1 MPNTKKEKLVDL
13 EEETTEAVEVQLS
26 NEGDT
31 TETVETVETVE
42 VVESEEI
49 EEESEDASSD
59 IYPTEEELA
68 GFGKKTRKRI
78 DKLTAKLREAERREV
93 AALDYA
99 NSVKNQNETLQ
110 SQQVKL
116 NESYGQEYAGR
127 VETNLASAKQK
138 YVTAYEN
145 GDPEELVN
153 ATQELSRLAV
163 ENATIQNDI
172 PILRPQQPL
181 LQATPASMPP
191 PDPRSSAWAQKNEW
205 FGVDEPMTYAA
216 FAIHKN
222 LLDQGFNPNS
232 DAYYS
237 AIDTRLHEEF
247 PHKFSENVEVT
258 PTSAKN
264 SGRSSVQRVASANR
278 AAKPSGRT
286 DRVTLT
292 PSQVTIAKKLGV
304 PLEEYARQVKEISAN
319 A

>member
-1 MPNTKKEKLVDL
+1 MPDAKKEELVEL
-13 EEETTEAVEVQLS
+13 EEETTETVEVQLS

-31 TETVETVETVE
+31 TEPVE

-49 EEESEDASSD
+49 EEESEDPSSD

-99 NSVKNQNETLQ
+99 NSVKDQNASLQ
-110 SQQVKL
+110 SERAKL
-116 NESYGQEYAGR
+116 NESYGKEYAGR
-127 VETNLASAKQK
+127 VETNLESAKQK

-181 LQATPASMPP
+181 LQATPSSPP

-237 AIDTRLHEEF
+237 AIDTRLQEEF

-258 PTSAKN
+258 PTSAKP

-292 PSQVTIAKKLGV
+292 PSQVTIARKLGV
-304 PLEEYARQVKEISAN
+304 PLEDYARQVKEISAN

>member
-1 MPNTKKEKLVDL
+1 MPDTKKENLVDL
-13 EEETTEAVEVQLS
+13 EEETTETVEVQLS

-31 TETVETVETVE
+31 TETVE

-49 EEESEDASSD
+49 EEESEDPSSD

-99 NSVKNQNETLQ
+99 NSVKDQNASLQ
-110 SQQVKL
+110 SERAKL
-116 NESYGQEYAGR
+116 NESYGKEYAGR

-163 ENATIQNDI
+163 ENATI
-172 PILRPQQPL
+172 LRPQQPL
-181 LQATPASMPP
+181 LQATPSSPP

-258 PTSAKN
+258 PTSAKP

-292 PSQVTIAKKLGV
+292 PSQVTIARKLGV
-304 PLEEYARQVKEISAN
+304 PLEDYARQVKEISAN

>member
-1 MPNTKKEKLVDL
+1 MPDTKKEKLVDL
-13 EEETTEAVEVQLS
+13 EEETTEDVEVQLS
-26 NEGDT
+26 NEGEA
-31 TETVETVETVE
+31 TETVEIVD
-42 VVESEEI
+42 SEEGG
-49 EEESEDASSD
+49 EELDETSSD

-93 AALDYA
+93 AAVDYA
-99 NSVKNQNETLQ
+99 NSVKDQNASLQ
-110 SQQVKL
+110 SERAKL
-116 NESYGQEYAGR
+116 NESYGKEYAGR

-181 LQATPASMPP
+181 LQATPSSPP

-258 PTSAKN
+258 PTSAKP
-264 SGRSSVQRVASANR
+264 SGRSLVQRVASANR

-292 PSQVTIAKKLGV
+292 PSQVTIARKLGV
-304 PLEEYARQVKEISAN
+304 PLEDYARQVKEISAN

>member
-1 MPNTKKEKLVDL
+1 MPDTKKENLVDL
-13 EEETTEAVEVQLS
+13 EEETTETVEVQLS

-31 TETVETVETVE
+31 TETVE

-49 EEESEDASSD
+49 EEESEDPSSD

-99 NSVKNQNETLQ
+99 NSVKDQNASLQ
-110 SQQVKL
+110 SERAKL
-116 NESYGQEYAGR
+116 NESYGKEYAGR

-181 LQATPASMPP
+181 LQATPSSPP

-304 PLEEYARQVKEISAN
+304 PLEDYARQVKEISAN

>member
-1 MPNTKKEKLVDL
+1 MPDAKKEELVEL
-13 EEETTEAVEVQLS
+13 EEETTETVEVQLS

-31 TETVETVETVE
+31 TETVE

-49 EEESEDASSD
+49 EEESEDPSSD

-99 NSVKNQNETLQ
+99 NSVKDQNASLQ
-110 SQQVKL
+110 SERAKL
-116 NESYGQEYAGR
+116 NESYGKEYAGR
-127 VETNLASAKQK
+127 VETNLESAKQK

-181 LQATPASMPP
+181 LQATPSSPP

-237 AIDTRLHEEF
+237 AIDTRLQEEF

-258 PTSAKN
+258 PTSAKP

-292 PSQVTIAKKLGV
+292 PSQVTIARKLGV
-304 PLEEYARQVKEISAN
+304 PLEDYARQVKEISAN

>member
-1 MPNTKKEKLVDL
+1 MPDAKKEELVEL
-13 EEETTEAVEVQLS
+13 EEETTETVEVQLS

-31 TETVETVETVE
+31 TETVE

-49 EEESEDASSD
+49 EEESEDPSSD

-99 NSVKNQNETLQ
+99 NSVKDQNASLQ
-110 SQQVKL
+110 SERAKL
-116 NESYGQEYAGR
+116 NESYGKEYAGR

-181 LQATPASMPP
+181 LQATPSSPP

-258 PTSAKN
+258 PTSAKP

-292 PSQVTIAKKLGV
+292 PSQVTIARKLGV
-304 PLEEYARQVKEISAN
+304 PLEDYARQVKEISAN

>member
-1 MPNTKKEKLVDL
+1 MPDAKKEELVEL
-13 EEETTEAVEVQLS
+13 EEETTETVEVQLS

-31 TETVETVETVE
+31 TEPVE

-49 EEESEDASSD
+49 EEESEDPSSD

-78 DKLTAKLREAERREV
+78 DILTAKLREADRREV

-99 NSVKNQNETLQ
+99 NSVKDQNASLQ
-110 SQQVKL
+110 SERAKL
-116 NESYGQEYAGR
+116 NESYGKEYAGR
-127 VETNLASAKQK
+127 VETNLESAKQK

-181 LQATPASMPP
+181 LQATPSSPP

-237 AIDTRLHEEF
+237 AIDTRLQEEF

-258 PTSAKN
+258 PTSAKP

-292 PSQVTIAKKLGV
+292 PSQVTIARKLGV
-304 PLEEYARQVKEISAN
+304 PLEDYARQVKEISAN

>member
-1 MPNTKKEKLVDL
+1 MPDAKKEELVEL
-13 EEETTEAVEVQLS
+13 EEETTETVEVQLS

-31 TETVETVETVE
+31 TEPVE

-49 EEESEDASSD
+49 EEELEDPSSD

-99 NSVKNQNETLQ
+99 NSVKDQNASLQ
-110 SQQVKL
+110 SERAKL
-116 NESYGQEYAGR
+116 NESYGKEYAGR
-127 VETNLASAKQK
+127 VETNLESAKQK

-181 LQATPASMPP
+181 LQATPSSPP

-237 AIDTRLHEEF
+237 AIDTRLQEEF

-258 PTSAKN
+258 PTSAKP

-292 PSQVTIAKKLGV
+292 PSQVTIARKLGV
-304 PLEEYARQVKEISAN
+304 PLEDYARQVKEISAN